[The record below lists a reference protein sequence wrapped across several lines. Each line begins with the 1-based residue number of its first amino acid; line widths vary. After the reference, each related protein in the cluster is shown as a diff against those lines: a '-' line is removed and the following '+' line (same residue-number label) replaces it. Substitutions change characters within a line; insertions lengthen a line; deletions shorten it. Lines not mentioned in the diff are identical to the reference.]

1 MTTREDVFIG
11 AVLRTCAAAVLA
23 IVGVLTASAIASSID
38 LPSPRAYPESITST
52 SDGTLYIGSFA
63 DGGILRARAGETRAE
78 PWIAPGA
85 YGTRSTFGVL
95 ADERTGTLWA
105 CSNDASA
112 FNAPGPSQVEGSFL
126 KGIDL
131 ATGEGKISA
140 ALPGAHSL
148 CNDMALGPD
157 GSVYVT
163 NSFAPEIL
171 RLHPGGTTLEVWLTD
186 PLFAPPS
193 DGGPGLDGIA
203 FGGDGNIYVDTFATG
218 TLLRVEV
225 RDGAPGKV
233 TKLRTSRPLALPD
246 AIRPL
251 DGNRFLMIEGA
262 GSLDRVTISGDTA
275 AIETIADGYGQ
286 PTGVTSTGSTAFV
299 AEGQLSRLIHPNEGQ
314 GPRLP
319 FKIYAVPLSP
329 R

>member
-1 MTTREDVFIG
+1 MMTREDVFIG
-11 AVLRTCAAAVLA
+11 SVLRTCAAAVLA
-23 IVGVLTASAIASSID
+23 FGGVLTARAIGSNID
-38 LPSPRAYPESITST
+38 LPSERAYPESVTST
-52 SDGTLYIGSFA
+52 SDGTLYISSFA
-63 DGGILRARAGETRAE
+63 DGGVLRVRPGQSRAE

-95 ADERTGTLWA
+95 ADERTGTLWV

-112 FNAPGPSQVEGSFL
+112 FNAAGPSRVEGSFL
-126 KGIDL
+126 KGFDL

-140 ALPGAHSL
+140 ALPGPSTL

-157 GSVYVT
+157 GSIYVT

-171 RLHPGGTTLEVWLTD
+171 RLRPGNATLEVWLTD
-186 PLFAPPS
+186 PLFTPPK
-193 DGGPGLDGIA
+193 DGAGLDGIA
-203 FGGDGNIYVDTFATG
+203 FGGDGNVYVNTFTPS

-225 RDGAPGKV
+225 KDGMAGNV
-233 TKLRTSRPLALPD
+233 TKLDTSRPLALPD
-246 AIRPL
+246 ALRAL

-275 AIETIADGYGQ
+275 AIETIADGYVQ
-286 PTGVTSTGSTAFV
+286 PTGVTSTGGTAFV
-299 AEGQLSRLIHPNEGQ
+299 AEGQLSRLIHPSEGQ

-319 FKIYAVPLSP
+319 FKVYPVPLSP